1 MIVETK
7 KIQPNAEKMELWMW
21 YIFYWSFLRED
32 MSICVQTCM
41 FNFQS
46 QAPMDQI
53 NFFKW
58 KRRRLSLFSNTS
70 IQSRCSDRWISEE
83 ITRRPPQSRSEFRF
97 LLLLRRSHMFSG
109 SCYAGADFRTRL
121 PLQSAG
127 ALAHYIFLV
136 SCSCVGV
143 VYFLATEWVS
153 TSSPKQPQ
161 PHPHPHHLLCL
172 KMYFCPFSLALTPP
186 QSIQLPLPLTP
197 PPPLTSVAQWL

>member
-7 KIQPNAEKMELWMW
+7 KFNLMLKKMELWMW

-58 KRRRLSLFSNTS
+58 KGHSCHYFQTQTS
-70 IQSRCSDRWISEE
+70 IYDAAADGFLRKYPDDHLRADLSSDLSCWD
-83 ITRRPPQSRSEFRF
+83 
-97 LLLLRRSHMFSG
+97 HMFSG
-109 SCYAGADFRTRL
+109 CYSAVADSISRTRL
-121 PLQSAG
+121 PLPVSWSFRRLYLSGILQ
-127 ALAHYIFLV
+127 LCLCCIFPRL
-136 SCSCVGV
+136 
-143 VYFLATEWVS
+143 WVS
-153 TSSPKQPQ
+153 LHLQTPPKQ

-186 QSIQLPLPLTP
+186 QSVQLPLPLRP
-197 PPPLTSVAQWL
+197 PPP